1 MILIQVALYSPLRKN
16 YIPQEAIIDTGAN
29 ICAIAEHVAKRFGL
43 SIADETIHLWQVR
56 DPLVLRKTK
65 LNLLH
70 NEQKK
75 FVEAVVVDIP
85 ENLRRT
91 ALSEYTKMITRTFPI
106 MGMLDELR
114 LYDRALS
121 EAEVLQNYES
131 EGLAVNPAGK
141 LSFTWGGIKR

>member
-43 SIADETIHLWQVR
+43 SIADETTHLWQVR
-56 DPLVLRKTK
+56 DPLVLRRTK

-70 NEQKK
+70 NEQKY

-91 ALSEYTKMITRTFPI
+91 ALPEEECTRPRHAHPLSSRIVLGENFFKLLPE
-106 MGMLDELR
+106 LDR
-114 LYDRALS
+114 QS
-121 EAEVLQNYES
+121 I
-131 EGLAVNPAGK
+131 GLV
-141 LSFTWGGIKR
+141 